1 MTFLSILSAC
11 SNTESLAKAVGVYQE
26 EEFKVN
32 YVDLVLCVDCYCVSK
47 FIDVLLRFI
56 DCSCPCIS

>member
-26 EEFKVN
+26 EELKVN
-32 YVDLVLCVDCYCVSK
+32 YVNMVLCIDCYCVSK
-47 FIDVLLRFI
+47 SID
-56 DCSCPCIS
+56 